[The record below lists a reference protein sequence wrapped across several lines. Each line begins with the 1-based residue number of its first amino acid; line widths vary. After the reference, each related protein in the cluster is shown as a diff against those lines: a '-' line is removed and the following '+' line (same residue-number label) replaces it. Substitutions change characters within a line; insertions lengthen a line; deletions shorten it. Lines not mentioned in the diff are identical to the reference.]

1 VSAIP
6 PLGPGRTVRLSLVH
20 HAIRYHPSVVPF
32 VVGLIVGAS
41 IAALLMIVIGPS
53 RRVRAE
59 HPLPPDVEA
68 RILLGEDPDQ
78 PTIPPPPSVDHPRQY
93 TPNELA
99 ALQRL
104 GQPQKRRKK

>member
-1 VSAIP
+1 VIQFVIGIIVGAAI
-6 PLGPGRTVRLSLVH
+6 
-20 HAIRYHPSVVPF
+20 
-32 VVGLIVGAS
+32 VGLIV
-41 IAALLMIVIGPS
+41 ILVGPS

-68 RILLGEDPDQ
+68 KLLLGEDPDQ
-78 PTIPPPPSVDHPRQY
+78 PTIPPEPRTDHPRQY

-104 GQPQKRRKK
+104 SQQPKRKNR

>member
-6 PLGPGRTVRLSLVH
+6 PLGPGREVRLAFVH
-20 HAIRYHPSVVPF
+20 HAIRYHPSVVQF

-104 GQPQKRRKK
+104 GQPQKRKKR